1 MQGTL
6 CRKQP
11 RDPLQC
17 SASAVQQR
25 ANITCNA
32 QVAEGMSCPLL
43 VLEVHPRMGK
53 AIKEQASRCTLKG
66 SIILCGP

>member
-6 CRKQP
+6 CKKQP

-17 SASAVQQR
+17 SAAVQQR
-25 ANITCNA
+25 TNIPCNA
-32 QVAEGMSCPLL
+32 QVAEGMSCSLL
-43 VLEVHPRMGK
+43 GLEVHPRMGK
-53 AIKEQASRCTLKG
+53 AIKEKASRCTLKG